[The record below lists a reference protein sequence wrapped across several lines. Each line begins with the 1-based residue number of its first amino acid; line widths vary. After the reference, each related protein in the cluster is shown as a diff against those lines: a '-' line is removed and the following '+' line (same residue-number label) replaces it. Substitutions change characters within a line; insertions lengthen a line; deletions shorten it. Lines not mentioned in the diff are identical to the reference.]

1 MKRHSKARRPGLFW
15 SRLHFLIRFLGVTGL
30 FVACVGVFLARL
42 DSHLASWQ
50 AAVDAVRS
58 PHLPDWL
65 ILGGAA
71 AVIPALLVEI
81 ITGLWAASARRSLFG
96 LNAVFQ
102 VVLAAAL
109 LVGVNLFAFE
119 HPLRFDWTR
128 SQEFTL
134 PASVQTDL
142 QRLNDETT
150 VVIYQRHKSADQAGK
165 MDRYDFA
172 AERKVVEKVKDLVQ
186 QLREIG
192 PHFRVET
199 LDVEEGG
206 YDDKLDRL
214 TKDAPELR
222 QAIESAPEN
231 TLFFHAKGHVQA
243 MSFDE
248 FYRLEK
254 VDSVAAGNLVLGYA
268 GVRPVVDRIFNLE
281 ERRPRVGVLVV
292 HELLTTDSAIDLYT
306 LSGLRKSLTAHGFDV
321 RDVVLKRWAESLS
334 PAVDRLDDSKLDRLL
349 DERDALDDKMKQHT
363 RELEVLKQLVADW
376 PTGRPDDLAAR
387 LIQYADAYDPSIFV
401 LLKTDDIHI
410 TAANRQRLLDRLR
423 SNLAFAEEI
432 SDLDRRQRENVTKE
446 LAGLDEEGVRERRR
460 MTDLRAKLDNELAEC
475 DLLLIPRQT
484 ILSNGAPIVK
494 GLPEVHD
501 LNADQAAAIKEF
513 MRRGKPV
520 FACFGPRNQPG
531 LGATPPD
538 DVEKLFADLGV
549 HFGKK
554 TVLFNAQVRAFAE
567 NDENPFRLSKSV
579 EVPPLHL
586 DAEESDNAENS
597 LPPNPIRE
605 SLLLTAHSTGRP
617 FDLTARYPRPVYLDN
632 EVRQTLKFDPDV
644 LSADRASWNDA
655 KPFRTLERPI
665 PSYSPPDRKDLDNG
679 TPEATR
685 RGPFTVAVAFETDVP
700 ARWQLSAA
708 DQPAKLRV
716 AAIGHGGLFIGKEL
730 SPSQEGLLLD
740 TCNWLLGR
748 DDRLARP
755 AVEWRYPRV
764 AMSDYKETTLWLWG
778 ARLGLPL
785 LFAYLGAVALLL
797 RRLR

>member
-1 MKRHSKARRPGLFW
+1 MRRRRRPGLFW

-30 FVACVGVFLARL
+30 FVACVGLFLARL
-42 DSHLASWQ
+42 VNHLASWQ

-58 PHLPDWL
+58 PRLPDWL

-71 AVIPALLVEI
+71 AAIPALLVEVV
-81 ITGLWAASARRSLFG
+81 TGLWAASARRSLFG
-96 LNAVFQ
+96 FNAVLQ
-102 VVLAAAL
+102 IVLAAAL
-109 LVGVNLFAFE
+109 LAGVNFYAFE

-134 PASVQTDL
+134 PEAVQTDL
-142 QRLNDETT
+142 RRLNDETT
-150 VVIYQRHKSADQAGK
+150 VVIYQRHKSAGDQAGK

-172 AERKVVEKVKDLVQ
+172 AERKIVEKVKDLVQ

-192 PHFRVET
+192 PRFRVET

-214 TKDAPELR
+214 TRDSLKLREAIEAAPE
-222 QAIESAPEN
+222 S
-231 TLFFHAKGHVQA
+231 TLFFQSKGRVRGEDHVQA

-248 FYRLEK
+248 FCRLEK
-254 VDSVAAGNLVLGYA
+254 VDSLAAGNLVLGYA
-268 GVRPVVDRIFNLE
+268 GVQPIVDRIFNLE

-306 LSGLRKSLTAHGFDV
+306 LAGLKKSLNAHGFDV
-321 RDVVLKRWAESLS
+321 RDVVLKRWAESLT

-349 DERDALDDKMKQHT
+349 DERDALDDKIKQHAG
-363 RELEVLKQLVADW
+363 ELDALKQLVADW
-376 PTGRPDDLAAR
+376 PNGRPDDLAAR

-401 LLKTDDIHI
+401 LLKTDDIHV
-410 TAANRQRLLDRLR
+410 TPANRQRLLDRLR

-432 SDLDRRQRENVTKE
+432 GDLDRRQRESVVKE

-460 MTDLRAKLDNELAEC
+460 MTDLRAKLDNELADC

-484 ILSNGAPIVK
+484 ILSNGTPIVK

-520 FACFGPRNQPG
+520 FACFGPRNQPA

-538 DVEKLFADLGV
+538 DVEKLFNDLGV

-567 NDENPFRLSKSV
+567 SDENPFRLSKSV

-586 DAEESDNAENS
+586 DTDESDEAKKS

-617 FDLTARYPRPVYLDN
+617 FDLT
-632 EVRQTLKFDPDV
+632 V
-644 LSADRASWNDA
+644 L
-655 KPFRTLERPI
+655 I
-665 PSYSPPDRKDLDNG
+665 
-679 TPEATR
+679 
-685 RGPFTVAVAFETDVP
+685 RGPSISTTTC
-700 ARWQLSAA
+700 
-708 DQPAKLRV
+708 
-716 AAIGHGGLFIGKEL
+716 GK
-730 SPSQEGLLLD
+730 S
-740 TCNWLLGR
+740 
-748 DDRLARP
+748 
-755 AVEWRYPRV
+755 
-764 AMSDYKETTLWLWG
+764 
-778 ARLGLPL
+778 
-785 LFAYLGAVALLL
+785 
-797 RRLR
+797 